1 MPLLYFLLPVY
12 FFISVYIFQSGEE
25 LMLIPGEEEKPA
37 VTLKMSKSEIEDDK
51 ENSENF
57 SRAVK
62 S

>member
-1 MPLLYFLLPVY
+1 
-12 FFISVYIFQSGEE
+12 
-25 LMLIPGEEEKPA
+25 MLIPGEEEKPA
-37 VTLKMSKSEIEDDK
+37 VTLKMSKSELEDDK